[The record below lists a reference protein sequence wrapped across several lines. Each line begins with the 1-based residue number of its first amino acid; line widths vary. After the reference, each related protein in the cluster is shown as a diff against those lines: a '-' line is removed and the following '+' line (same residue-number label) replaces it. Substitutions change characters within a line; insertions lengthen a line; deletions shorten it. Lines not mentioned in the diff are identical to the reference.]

1 MDKTHNISLG
11 GFSFTIEN
19 DAYQKLSTYLMKVRQ
34 FLGDSSDTN
43 EIIFD
48 VEQRMAELLKAHT
61 QTVEVVTQ
69 EDVDY
74 LIEVLGKPEQYVDES
89 QEAITEEK
97 RTKFSFKGRK
107 LYRDMDDKK
116 IGGVLSGISYYFQID
131 VSLLR
136 IIFLLLFLTNSFAF
150 FFSTSFWLLLYII
163 FWVVVPPANTTAEK
177 LEMKGVAVNL
187 DTLSSFKENT
197 HSQRKEWYR
206 SVTDWKLG
214 GVLGGF
220 AQCYSLNST
229 WLRIGYVIFSLL
241 FFFTRNVGMLFPV
254 ILYLILWVLL
264 KKEGKEDEKNRNAVK
279 ESSDKISKEPHNS
292 SFFWSFFRIFFKA
305 IGYFIATIIF
315 IVLFSV
321 FLSLLLSLL
330 GVGFAGGIT
339 SVLLTD
345 YAPFILSE
353 WQKVLFY
360 IILAIAF
367 VLLFSILVLF
377 CFKIFSSSHYKT
389 PKAWFLANILLFVFS
404 LLGGLTLAASV
415 CKNFVAENRAEE
427 KIPINVS
434 SDTLFIQEKHIAPWQ
449 YSILLDSKGDG
460 KSGKVHFLKL
470 ASTQEKTP
478 FLLVETYSKGRN
490 IDDALENA
498 QKINFPLE
506 IKDNNIQIP
515 NGFLLKKGNP
525 FRFQEVYI
533 KLFVPSGKV
542 INFSSFPTMKRESML
557 PQGTFQVINDSIIK
571 K

>member
-1 MDKTHNISLG
+1 M
-11 GFSFTIEN
+11 
-19 DAYQKLSTYLMKVRQ
+19 
-34 FLGDSSDTN
+34 
-43 EIIFD
+43 
-48 VEQRMAELLKAHT
+48 
-61 QTVEVVTQ
+61 
-69 EDVDY
+69 
-74 LIEVLGKPEQYVDES
+74 
-89 QEAITEEK
+89 
-97 RTKFSFKGRK
+97 
-107 LYRDMDDKK
+107 
-116 IGGVLSGISYYFQID
+116 
-131 VSLLR
+131 
-136 IIFLLLFLTNSFAF
+136 
-150 FFSTSFWLLLYII
+150 
-163 FWVVVPPANTTAEK
+163 
-177 LEMKGVAVNL
+177 
-187 DTLSSFKENT
+187 
-197 HSQRKEWYR
+197 
-206 SVTDWKLG
+206 
-214 GVLGGF
+214 
-220 AQCYSLNST
+220 
-229 WLRIGYVIFSLL
+229 
-241 FFFTRNVGMLFPV
+241 
-254 ILYLILWVLL
+254 
-264 KKEGKEDEKNRNAVK
+264 
-279 ESSDKISKEPHNS
+279 
-292 SFFWSFFRIFFKA
+292 
-305 IGYFIATIIF
+305 
-315 IVLFSV
+315 
-321 FLSLLLSLL
+321 L

-515 NGFLLKKGNP
+515 NGFSLKKGNP

-542 INFSSFPTMKRESML
+542 VNFSSFPTMKRGSML
-557 PQGTFQVINDSIIK
+557 PQGTFQAINDGIIK